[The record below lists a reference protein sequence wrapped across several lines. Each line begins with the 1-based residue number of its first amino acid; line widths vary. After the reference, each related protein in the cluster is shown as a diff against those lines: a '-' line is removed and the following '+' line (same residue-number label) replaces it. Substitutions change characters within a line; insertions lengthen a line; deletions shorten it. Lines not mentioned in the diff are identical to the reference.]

1 MTQTNTS
8 HDLTRS
14 TLYILWIGMLIAG
27 TFWIIQPFVA
37 PLLWAAMAVVSTW
50 PALLRLQ
57 RWLRGSRRL
66 AVVVMTLL
74 LLLLLII
81 PLTLALGTIFVN
93 ADRIVDWAKSV
104 QTLTVP
110 PPPAWVSNLPLG
122 GKIVDVWQD
131 LAARGV
137 GDLIGYAKPYAPR
150 VVGWFIEKAGSAGIL
165 LVQFLLT
172 VIIAAVLYTHGETAA
187 GGIRRF
193 ARRLG
198 GIEGEDVVILAGR
211 AVRGVALGVV
221 VTALLQSVLGG
232 LGLAV
237 AGLPAAPLLT
247 AVMLILC
254 LAQLGPLP
262 VLLVAVAWLF
272 WSGRTFAAIA
282 LLVWT
287 IPVGTI
293 DNFVRPFLIRKG
305 ANLPLLLVFAGVLG
319 GLASMGIVGI
329 FVGPTVLAVS
339 YTMLR
344 SWVDSDGQKAE
355 PQK

>member
-14 TLYILWIGMLIAG
+14 TLYILWIGILIAG

-37 PLLWAAMAVVSTW
+37 PLLWAAMTVVSTW
-50 PALLRLQ
+50 PAMLRLQ

-74 LLLLLII
+74 LLLVLII

-93 ADRIVDWAKSV
+93 ADRIVDWAKGV

-110 PPPAWVSNLPLG
+110 PPPAWVANLPFG

-131 LAARGV
+131 LAARGA
-137 GDLIGYAKPYAPR
+137 GDLIGYAKPYTPR
-150 VVGWFIEKAGSAGIL
+150 VVGWFIEKAGSAGML

-262 VLLVAVAWLF
+262 VLLAAVAWLF
-272 WSGRTFAAIA
+272 WSGSTFAAIA

-293 DNFVRPFLIRKG
+293 DNFVRPVLIKKG

-344 SWVDSDGQKAE
+344 SWVDGDGQKAE
-355 PQK
+355 PQE

>member
-1 MTQTNTS
+1 MTQMTAP

-14 TLYILWIGMLIAG
+14 TLYILWIGILIAG

-37 PLLWAAMAVVSTW
+37 PLLWAAMTVVSTW
-50 PALLRLQ
+50 PAMLRLQ

-93 ADRIVDWAKSV
+93 ADRIVDWAKGM

-110 PPPAWVSNLPLG
+110 PPPAWIANLPFG
-122 GKIVDVWQD
+122 GKIVDIWQN

-137 GDLIGYAKPYAPR
+137 GDLITYAKPYAPK
-150 VVGWFIEKAGSAGIL
+150 VVGWFIEKAGSAGLL

-172 VIIAAVLYTHGETAA
+172 VIIAAILYTHGETAA

-193 ARRLG
+193 AHRLG
-198 GIEGEDVVILAGR
+198 GSEGEDVVILAGR

-221 VTALLQSVLGG
+221 VTALVQSVLGG

-237 AGLPAAPLLT
+237 TGLPAAPLLT

-254 LAQLGPLP
+254 LAQLGPLL
-262 VLLVAVAWLF
+262 VLLPAVAWLY
-272 WSGRTFAAIA
+272 WSGHNLAATA
-282 LLVWT
+282 LLIWT

-293 DNFVRPFLIRKG
+293 DNFVRPVLIKKG

-344 SWVDSDGQKAE
+344 SWVGGDGQEAE